1 MKDDPTS
8 EEENVK
14 EIVEAERI
22 ADEEEAAR
30 MAEKSEQFDEFY
42 KLIIK
47 AYEVWCK
54 AHGDSTMMYETVQT
68 LVEAR
73 DAFCK
78 KK

>member
-1 MKDDPTS
+1 VKEDLTGT
-8 EEENVK
+8 EENIK

-22 ADEEEAAR
+22 ATEEEAVR
-30 MAEKSEQFDEFY
+30 MAEKSKQFDEFY

-47 AYEVWCK
+47 AYEVWCG

-73 DAFCK
+73 DSFCK